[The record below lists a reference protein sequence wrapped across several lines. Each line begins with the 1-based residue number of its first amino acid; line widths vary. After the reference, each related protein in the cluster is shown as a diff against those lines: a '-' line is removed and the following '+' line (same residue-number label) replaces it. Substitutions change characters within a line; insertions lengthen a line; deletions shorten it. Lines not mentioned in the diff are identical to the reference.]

1 MRMIARCI
9 LLLAL
14 AAGMLGCSPGFVRRD
29 PLPSWNDGPA
39 RSAILALVEAA
50 TDESSPAYV
59 APGER
64 IATFDNDGTLWV
76 EHPLYTQGVFAL
88 DRVRA
93 LAPEHPKWK
102 TEEPFRSVLTRGEVA
117 ISGFDMEDWQKIIAA
132 THTGMSTEAF
142 EETARGWLGAARDA
156 RWDRPYPELVYQPM
170 LEVLQY
176 LRDNGFE
183 TFIVSGGGQEFIR
196 VFSDGTYGIPTWK
209 VVGSS
214 VETRWAE
221 TEKGPVLLRE
231 PHLFFLDD
239 HQGKPIGI
247 NLFIGTRPVAAF
259 GNSGGDRE
267 MLEWTTAGSGRRM
280 GMLVLHDDARREYAY
295 GPAEGLPDTHVGRF
309 TQELYDE
316 ARRKG
321 WIVISMRKDWKRVFP
336 WD

>member
-1 MRMIARCI
+1 MRMARSI
-9 LLLAL
+9 VLLAL
-14 AAGMLGCSPGFVRRD
+14 VAGGLGCSPALLRSD

-39 RSAILALVEAA
+39 RSAIVALVEAA

-93 LAPEHPKWK
+93 LAPEHPEWK
-102 TEEPFRSVLTRGEVA
+102 TEEPFRSVLTKGEAA
-117 ISGFDMEDWQKIIAA
+117 ISAFGMADWQKIIAA

-142 EETARGWLGAARDA
+142 EETARGWLRATRDA
-156 RWDRPYPELVYQPM
+156 RWNRPYPELVYQPM

-196 VFSDGTYGIPTWK
+196 VFSDGAYGIPTWK

-214 VETRWAE
+214 VETRWEEA
-221 TEKGPVLLRE
+221 EKGPILRRE

-239 HQGKPIGI
+239 RQGKPIGI
-247 NLFIGTRPVAAF
+247 NLFIGKRPVAAF

-295 GPAEGLPDTHVGRF
+295 GPAQGLPNTHVGRF

-321 WIVISMRKDWKRVFP
+321 WIVISMREDWKRIFP
-336 WD
+336 WE

>member
-1 MRMIARCI
+1 MRIARFI

-14 AAGMLGCSPGFVRRD
+14 VAGGLGCSAALVPSD

-39 RSAILALVEAA
+39 RSAILALVDAA

-93 LAPEHPKWK
+93 LAPEHPEWR
-102 TEEPFRSVLTRGEVA
+102 TEEPFRSVLTKGEAA
-117 ISGFDMEDWQKIIAA
+117 ISGFHMEDWQKIIAA

-142 EETARGWLGAARDA
+142 EQTARRWLGAARDA
-156 RWDRPYPELVYQPM
+156 RWDRRYPELVYQPM

-176 LRDNGFE
+176 LRDNEFE

-214 VETRWAE
+214 VETRWEE
-221 TEKGPVLLRE
+221 TERGPALLRE

-239 HQGKPIGI
+239 HQGKPVGI

-267 MLEWTTAGSGRRM
+267 MLEWTTAGGGRRM

-321 WIVISMRKDWKRVFP
+321 WIVVSMRKDWKRIFP
-336 WD
+336 WED